1 MRTELCNGKQ
11 IDRRIIEAA
20 RRVATWNA
28 RDMLDYGY
36 SHSIDMDEPY
46 QDADTDELCAIND
59 KNRARVIVHLAG
71 MADTAANRMDAIHAW
86 EAPELL
92 DSGRE
97 RVPAWMRGGYID
109 TVRDR
114 FLDRE

>member
-28 RDMLDYGY
+28 RDTLDYGY
-36 SHSIDMDEPY
+36 SHYIEMDEPY
-46 QDADTDELCAIND
+46 QDADTEELAAIDD

-71 MADTAANRMDAIHAW
+71 MADTAQNRMDALHAW

-92 DSGRE
+92 CGD
-97 RVPAWMRGGYID
+97 
-109 TVRDR
+109 RD
-114 FLDRE
+114 